1 MWSARA
7 KCSRSTK
14 NMQIDVKVT
23 AERAKKVLKP
33 TLLVI
38 MAVVIAVLCCLA
50 YYVIS
55 RPSPAQKITVWVSD
69 VSFSYSEELQNDT
82 LAAAQPY
89 GIIKCTYVLR
99 NPQDTYYG
107 MAFSLS
113 GIYSS
118 DVFVM
123 TRQEIESYAGL
134 ALFLPLEG
142 VENGLEQDGK
152 TVGIPLKEDV
162 YLLYNANSSKSEA
175 LLRAV
180 TEVIARYATKEG

>member
-1 MWSARA
+1 
-7 KCSRSTK
+7 
-14 NMQIDVKVT
+14 MQIDVKVT

-89 GIIKCTYVLR
+89 GIVKCTYVLR

-113 GIYSS
+113 GARKLRRAGT
-118 DVFVM
+118 VFALGGRRKRAGAG
-123 TRQEIESYAGL
+123 RQ
-134 ALFLPLEG
+134 
-142 VENGLEQDGK
+142 NGGYPPQRGR
-152 TVGIPLKEDV
+152 VP
-162 YLLYNANSSKSEA
+162 
-175 LLRAV
+175 AV
-180 TEVIARYATKEG
+180 QRQQLQE